1 MQAGAEPADT
11 SEPAALAV
19 ATDRELLEPEQLDGL
34 MSDIAS
40 RLSSIEGELLL
51 KQNNITNPVL
61 QGIGWSL
68 PETFKP
74 CAGQGA
80 VVC

>member
-1 MQAGAEPADT
+1 MRAGAEPTDGCDQ
-11 SEPAALAV
+11 AALPV

-51 KQNNITNPVL
+51 KHNNITNSVL
-61 QGIGWSL
+61 QGIGLSL

-74 CAGQGA
+74 CARQGA
-80 VVC
+80 IA